1 MLYGKSVVLG
11 VSGSIAAYKACE
23 IASSLV
29 KMGANVDVILTKNG
43 AEFVTPLTFETL
55 TKNRAVT
62 DTFDRDF
69 EFDVKHISLAKTGD
83 VFVVAPASADIIAKL
98 ASGIADDMLTTT
110 LLAVKSPIIIC
121 PAMNTNMYEA
131 KQTEANLEKLKKLG
145 YIVLEPVVGN
155 LACGDTGKGKMASPE
170 DIVNLIVKTVSPV
183 QDFAGKTVLITA
195 GATREPIDGVRYI
208 SNNSSGKMGFAI
220 ANAVQERGGRVILV
234 KGFTTA
240 QVPNGI
246 YKTIYV
252 ETTAQMLDAVLT
264 NLPDADIVI
273 KAAAPGDYKVKNFS
287 EQKIKA
293 ESLSLEL
300 EKNPDIAKAVG
311 EIKGDKKLVIF
322 SAETENLVENAK
334 KKLHSKNADLV
345 VANDVTKPG
354 AGFDVDTNIVTI
366 LSETDEE
373 ELPCM
378 DKSAVANEILNRI
391 VKL

>member
-55 TKNRAVT
+55 TKNKAVT
-62 DTFDRDF
+62 NTFDRDF
-69 EFDVKHISLAKTGD
+69 EFDVKHISLAKKGD

-98 ASGIADDMLTTT
+98 AAGIADDMLSTT
-110 LLAVKSPIIIC
+110 LLAVKAPIIIC

-131 KQTEANLEKLKKLG
+131 KQTEANLEKLRKLG

-208 SNNSSGKMGFAI
+208 SNNSSGKMGFALVK
-220 ANAVQERGGRVILV
+220 AVQERGGRVILV
-234 KGFTTA
+234 KGFTSA

-252 ETTAQMLDAVLT
+252 ETTAQMYDAVIT
-264 NLPDADIVI
+264 NMQDADLII
-273 KAAAPGDYKVKNFS
+273 KAAAPGDYKVKNYS
-287 EQKIKA
+287 EQKIKS
-293 ESLSLEL
+293 ETLTLEL

-311 EIKGDKKLVIF
+311 EIKGDKKLIIF
-322 SAETENLVENAK
+322 SAETENLIENAK
-334 KKLHSKNADLV
+334 KKLNSKHADLV
-345 VANDVTKPG
+345 VANDVTKVG

-366 LSETDEE
+366 ISENEE
-373 ELPCM
+373 AELPCM
-378 DKSAVANEILNRI
+378 SKADVANEILDRI
-391 VKL
+391 IKL

>member
-69 EFDVKHISLAKTGD
+69 EFDVKHISLAKKGD